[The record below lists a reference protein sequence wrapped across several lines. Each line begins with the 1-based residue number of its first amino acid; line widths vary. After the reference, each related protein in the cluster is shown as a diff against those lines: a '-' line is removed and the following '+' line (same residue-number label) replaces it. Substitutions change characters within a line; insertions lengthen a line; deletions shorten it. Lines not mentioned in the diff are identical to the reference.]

1 MCGIFGWITHR
12 NTLTPRRIDGC
23 RRATEKLAHRGPD
36 AKGEWLDGG
45 LFMGHRRL
53 SIIDLS
59 EAATQP
65 FHDDQGRYVLAFNG
79 AIYNYLEL
87 RQELIGLGRTFHT
100 ESDTEVLLQCLAEW
114 GPDGLRRLDGMFA
127 GALHDRRTGR
137 HLLFRDPLGQKP
149 LYFHF
154 YDGGVMYASEL
165 RALLELPEM
174 HWRINREAFRRYL
187 VHGYYPWRSTPVS
200 GIEKLLPGCLMEI
213 QNGKVKI
220 NRWWDSVPGHGQLDI
235 SFDEAAGEVERLF
248 ERSCD
253 LSMRSDVPVGVF
265 LSGGLDSSLVLS
277 GCHGISPNVQSFS
290 VAMAEAD
297 YDESPKAAVV
307 SRHVGNGSHN
317 VLSMTQTAL
326 MSAFKDLMANLDE
339 PHGDPG
345 FVNHYFLAGE
355 SRPHITVALG
365 GDGADELFGGYAP
378 FQGLTLQPLME
389 RLPRAAVELGRAMTK
404 CLPGSDTYMGLQFK
418 ALSYLQGFPSSRTN
432 RHSLWLSALAPA
444 ELTQLLP
451 RAGRNLFDPMQQ
463 GGVFDVAA
471 DLHGVMASGTPIQQ
485 MLYYYQRVS
494 LPEFICHHTDRAA
507 MQHGLEVRSPFL
519 SVPLIEFANRLPDA
533 IKVQRGGLKRVLREI
548 LARRQFPAE
557 ILNQR
562 KHGFTFPLARWLKED
577 MRGLVDDLADVNALT
592 GGEVDGDS
600 FKLLTEQHLSGR
612 RNLYRI
618 IYNMIV
624 FRAWRMRYPSLE
636 FS

>member
-1 MCGIFGWITHR
+1 MCGIFGWVTQR
-12 NTLTPRRIDGC
+12 DNLTPQRIDGC
-23 RRATEKLAHRGPD
+23 RRATAMLAHRGPD
-36 AKGEWLDGG
+36 AKGEWQGVG
-45 LFMGHRRL
+45 IFMGHRRL

-79 AIYNYLEL
+79 EIYNYLEL
-87 RQELIGLGRTFHT
+87 RRELIGLGRTFRT
-100 ESDTEVLLQCLAEW
+100 KSDTEVLLQCLAEW

-149 LYFHF
+149 LYYHCH
-154 YDGGVMYASEL
+154 DGGVIYASEL
-165 RALLELPEM
+165 RALLELPGM
-174 HWRINREAFRRYL
+174 HWRIDREAFRRYL
-187 VHGYYPWRSTPVS
+187 VHGYYPWRSTPVA

-213 QNGKVKI
+213 EDGKVKTD
-220 NRWWDSVPGHGQLDI
+220 RWWDSVPGRDQLDI
-235 SFDEAAGEVERLF
+235 DFEEAVGEVERLF

-265 LSGGLDSSLVLS
+265 LSGGLDSSLVMS
-277 GCHGISPNVQSFS
+277 GCHDISPSVQSFS
-290 VAMAEAD
+290 VAMAERD

-307 SRHVGNGSHN
+307 ARHVGNERHN
-317 VLSMTQTAL
+317 VLSMTQSAL
-326 MSAFKDLMANLDE
+326 MSAFTDLMTKMDE

-355 SRPHITVALG
+355 CRPHITVALG

-378 FQGLTLQPLME
+378 FQGLPLQPLME
-389 RLPRAAVELGRAMTK
+389 RLPKAAVGLSRAMAK

-418 ALSYLQGFPSSRTN
+418 ALAYLQGFPSTRTN
-432 RHSLWLSALAPA
+432 RHSLWLSTLAPE

-451 RAGRNLFDPMQQ
+451 RAGRDFFDPMRAA
-463 GGVFDVAA
+463 GAFDVAA
-471 DLHGVMASGTPIQQ
+471 DLHGVMASGTPTQQ
-485 MLYYYQRVS
+485 MLYYYQRVF

-507 MQHGLEVRSPFL
+507 MLHGLEVRSPFL
-519 SVPLIEFANRLPDA
+519 SVPMIEFANRLPDA
-533 IKVQRGGLKRVLREI
+533 LKVHRGGLKRVLREI

-557 ILNQR
+557 ILNQG

-577 MRGLVDDLADVNALT
+577 MRGLVDDLADVGALS
-592 GGEVDGDS
+592 GGEVDGDA
-600 FKLLTEQHLSGR
+600 FRRMTEQHLSGR

>member
-1 MCGIFGWITHR
+1 MCGIFGWVTHR
-12 NTLTPRRIDGC
+12 DSLTPQRIDGC

-36 AKGEWLDGG
+36 AKGEWQNGG
-45 LFMGHRRL
+45 IFMGHRRL

-59 EAATQP
+59 AAATQP

-79 AIYNYLEL
+79 EIYNYLEL
-87 RQELIGLGRTFHT
+87 RQELIRLGRTFRT
-100 ESDTEVLLQCLAEW
+100 ESDTEVLLQCLAQW

-149 LYFHF
+149 LYYHR
-154 YDGGVMYASEL
+154 YEGGVVYASEL

-174 HWRINREAFRRYL
+174 YWRIDRDAFRRYL
-187 VHGYYPWRSTPVS
+187 VHGYYPLRSTPVS

-213 QNGKVKI
+213 EGGEVKLD
-220 NRWWDSVPGHGQLDI
+220 RWWDSVPGHDQLDI
-235 SFDEAAGEVERLF
+235 GFDEAVGEVESLF
-248 ERSCD
+248 DRSCG

-277 GCHGISPNVQSFS
+277 SCHGVSREVQSFS

-297 YDESPKAAVV
+297 YDESPKAAMATL
-307 SRHVGNGSHN
+307 HVGNGNHTI
-317 VLSMTQTAL
+317 LPMTQSAL
-326 MSAFKDLMANLDE
+326 MSAFTDLMTKLDE

-345 FVNHYFLAGE
+345 FVNHYFLAGKA
-355 SRPHITVALG
+355 RPHITVALG

-378 FQGLTLQPLME
+378 FQGLPLQRLME
-389 RLPRAAVELGRAMTK
+389 HLPGGTVELGRAMAK

-418 ALSYLQGFPSSRTN
+418 ALSYLQGFPSTRTN
-432 RHSLWLSALAPA
+432 RHSLWLSTLAPE
-444 ELTQLLP
+444 ELSQLLP
-451 RAGRNLFDPMQQ
+451 RTEPGCFDPMRE
-463 GGVFDVAA
+463 GGAFDVASE
-471 DLHGVMASGTPIQQ
+471 LHGVMASGTPTQQ
-485 MLYYYQRVS
+485 MLYYYQRVF

-507 MQHGLEVRSPFL
+507 MLHGLEVRSPFL
-519 SVPLIEFANRLPDA
+519 SVPLIEFANRLPDRL
-533 IKVQRGGLKRVLREI
+533 KVHRGGLKRVLREV

-557 ILNQR
+557 ILGQR
-562 KHGFTFPLARWLKED
+562 KHGFTFPIARWLKED
-577 MRGLVDDLADVNALT
+577 MRGLVDDLTDVGT
-592 GGEVDGDS
+592 FSGGEIDGGV
-600 FKLLTEQHLSGR
+600 FKRMIEQHLSGR
-612 RNLYRI
+612 RNFYRI

-624 FRAWRMRYPSLE
+624 FRAWRMRYPELE